1 VLFGFAADDFD
12 IRPDV
17 RTMAPVS
24 RDIIRVLCTP
34 GFWLKRV
41 RSARCSSGWRVG

>member
-1 VLFGFAADDFD
+1 MLFGFADELFE

-24 RDIIRVLCTP
+24 RERMSVLCTP
-34 GFWLKRV
+34 ASG
-41 RSARCSSGWRVG
+41 SAE